1 MYALDIKNL
10 QLRNYESE
18 SAANENG
25 NGFILFETAEELL
38 ENPNIKVGS
47 SQVLLDVYN
56 NISPKPVKKFES
68 RLVAAKRITQLAFE
82 MPTLNSRNYIGGKT
96 WDALSPDF
104 ARVMKH
110 PLKETHVNSGGKRV
124 PGSAEAATNS
134 TTFGDS
140 VKKNTRTSLKGK
152 MLKTLKDENPR
163 REGTGGFKSMQI
175 LIDADGPMAYEDFI
189 SAGGRKVDFMWDLER
204 DRVEIV

>member
-47 SQVLLDVYN
+47 AQVLLDVYN

-82 MPTLNSRNYIGGKT
+82 MPTLNSRNYTGGKT

-104 ARVMKH
+104 A
-110 PLKETHVNSGGKRV
+110 ETHVNSGGKRV

-152 MLKTLKDENPR
+152 MLKTLTDENPR

>member
-1 MYALDIKNL
+1 MYAMDIKNL

-18 SAANENG
+18 YAAKENG
-25 NGFILFETAEELL
+25 NGFILFETPEELL

-56 NISPKPVKKFES
+56 NIAPKPVKKFES

-82 MPTLNSRNYIGGKT
+82 MPTLNSRNYT
-96 WDALSPDF
+96 
-104 ARVMKH
+104 
-110 PLKETHVNSGGKRV
+110 ETHVNSGGKRV
-124 PGSAEAATNS
+124 PGSAEVATNS

-152 MLKTLKDENPR
+152 MLKTLTDENPR